1 MKRKHRVDHIEKTFW
16 DLYAFTTAS
25 LLFLK
30 KGFWF
35 DKTQCLDYLFVGSWK
50 NFLWT
55 RFHICLM
62 VKNATTW
69 IYFQEMHLRFEFQIP
84 KRSESLA
91 TFLHRKCLSSQDG
104 TCCWIIKVCRLGV
117 SNQRLGIPGWH
128 QFCEFELFWIAKG

>member
-69 IYFQEMHLRFEFQIP
+69 IYSKKCTCVLSFKFPKDPRVWQHFCIGNAFHLKMVHAAE
-84 KRSESLA
+84 L
-91 TFLHRKCLSSQDG
+91 L
-104 TCCWIIKVCRLGV
+104 KVYRLGGFKATIGY
-117 SNQRLGIPGWH
+117 SNFLY
-128 QFCEFELFWIAKG
+128 FCGRNV